1 LQTYHLFFKYRQNV
15 VSDYPV
21 ITCHFLHTEPGP
33 APGREGVLAP
43 VQTFPDSLCL
53 AKEKMPDQQ
62 YEKTNKEDRLSAA
75 SNQKASGETTARPDD
90 LSSVHFSL
98 ADIEEDDNRC

>member
-1 LQTYHLFFKYRQNV
+1 VYNYERTHTGKYC
-15 VSDYPV
+15 YGK
-21 ITCHFLHTEPGP
+21 T
-33 APGREGVLAP
+33 P

-53 AKEKMPDQQ
+53 AKEKMSDQQ